1 MSKHPNLKP
10 WKPGQSGNPSGNAP
24 IPAPL
29 RGIASLSQ
37 HEVTKVVSKYARMT
51 RAELQAAAQSQDTPM
66 LEVAIA
72 SIFAQSAKN
81 GDYAR
86 LAFLLDRAIGKV
98 PTVEIE
104 ADQASSPFA
113 ALSDEELLRLVRGGE
128 KPKELEA
135 G

>member
-1 MSKHPNLKP
+1 MSAKNLKP
-10 WKPGQSGNPSGNAP
+10 YVKGQSGNPGGMP
-24 IPAPL
+24 RVPDHL
-29 RGIASLSQ
+29 RGISSLSQ
-37 HEVTKVVSKYARMT
+37 HEVTKLVSKYARMT
-51 RAELQAAAQSQDTPM
+51 RGELQAAAQSQDTPM

-98 PTVEIE
+98 PTST
-104 ADQASSPFA
+104 D
-113 ALSDEELLRLVRGGE
+113 LDEDKLVRDELKALTNAELVKLVKE
-128 KPKELEA
+128 KIPELEA

>member
-1 MSKHPNLKP
+1 MTSRTLKP
-10 WKPGQSGNPSGNAP
+10 WKPGQSGNPGGQP
-24 IPAPL
+24 RVPDHL
-29 RGIASLSQ
+29 RGISSLSQ

-51 RAELQAAAQSQDTPM
+51 RSELQAAAQSPDTPM

-81 GDYAR
+81 GDYSR

-98 PTVEIE
+98 PTVEIA
-104 ADQASSPFA
+104 ADTVSPLL
-113 ALSDEELLRLVRGGE
+113 ALSDDELLRLVRGTT
-128 KPKELEA
+128 KELDA